1 MNSLGKFIDKLFYF
15 FTKYLKLLFILN
27 SSFRKRQELIREQF
41 DGFST
46 NQSFYKKLLEQIDS
60 YIDILSNIPL
70 LPQILKEFT
79 TNKQREQQLDGS
91 TNKNYPKMTVFNNIS
106 CQSINNLQD
115 LQLQDHIETT
125 TTTIAN
131 NTADLNTSNAN
142 VTLLDWIKT
151 TDTQNKLSNVIDET
165 REMLKTLES
174 NFKWT
179 EIDAKVNNLLTQID
193 SNPQM
198 REIEGLTK
206 RLQDLNSF
214 LEMSGKLLSAQNEIR
229 ESFSA
234 NLKQATKLNDESI
247 LQDLCKGHERQLE
260 LFAQNHSQM
269 IEITSKMSKAKLELI
284 RVIHSRLHWVM
295 KIQNKMAE
303 LDFHLQINFKQLKRL
318 NVRIL
323 MLDQLKRAP
332 SIYFSS
338 MKETIRRQSFTKA
351 YKSFATTIINLI
363 MSIYNKEME
372 RRRKF
377 SEKNN
382 SSAHFILNILFRSLK
397 DKVDLFVLD
406 QEELKFDSDLPNIT
420 ESDVKNVKQ
429 LIIDHLAKKNVSLD
443 TSSDDQLN
451 NFEFIDESLM
461 KELRDTDDSSTSSD
475 FYNLEED
482 VNLLNKIQTY
492 VDHVL
497 DFNENI
503 DYEAKKLDQKDLDRY
518 KTEINSAKSILNE
531 IKETV
536 KLNNINFVDNVKIIN
551 NHLNKHANN
560 IINDKTVDKND
571 TQQFLSKI
579 YNLAQDILKTND
591 LKSLNELPLNDV
603 GEEKNINSELA
614 FKLINLIKSNQTENL
629 KQIEELKTNI
639 KTIKTTMNADKQ
651 ILFNEAIKK
660 ATQEKDKTIDDLR
673 NKEASYLKQIDELKE
688 ALSKKTDLPQQQ
700 STLISSSTNP
710 DESTKQLDD
719 MEKTKS
725 KLKEIMLVEKISQL
739 EKQLSLFTTLPL
751 TNDYETIQLNSCN
764 IDDLV
769 IAVYSDEYNSY
780 KIIHKTSSYLHF
792 VHSAIFKNHEQRLSF
807 KNACTTGS
815 SKLAIN
821 SSQSQNDILLNQYST
836 SPPNDNTNIDIEST
850 SETNKSNIRIS
861 DSTNQIS
868 NISVSCSS
876 ELISNNNNT
885 NVNLASPLVKN
896 SPADDIDS
904 IFMSEKQP
912 QWFVGRVLVKEF
924 CIARRV
930 FNFGLNYILI
940 EHFFYF

>member
-1 MNSLGKFIDKLFYF
+1 M
-15 FTKYLKLLFILN
+15 
-27 SSFRKRQELIREQF
+27 
-41 DGFST
+41 
-46 NQSFYKKLLEQIDS
+46 
-60 YIDILSNIPL
+60 
-70 LPQILKEFT
+70 
-79 TNKQREQQLDGS
+79 
-91 TNKNYPKMTVFNNIS
+91 
-106 CQSINNLQD
+106 
-115 LQLQDHIETT
+115 
-125 TTTIAN
+125 
-131 NTADLNTSNAN
+131 
-142 VTLLDWIKT
+142 LDWIKT

-174 NFKWT
+174 NFKWP
-179 EIDAKVNNLLTQID
+179 EIDGKVNNLLTQID

-214 LEMSGKLLSAQNEIR
+214 LEMSGKLLSAQNEIK

-338 MKETIRRQSFTKA
+338 MKESIRRQSFTKA

-363 MSIYNKEME
+363 MSIYNNEME

-377 SEKNN
+377 NEKNN

-397 DKVDLFVLD
+397 DKVDLFVLNQD
-406 QEELKFDSDLPNIT
+406 ELKFDTDVPSIT
-420 ESDVKNVKQ
+420 ETDVKNVKK
-429 LIIDHLAKKNVSLD
+429 LIIDHLAKKNSTLE
-443 TSSDDQLN
+443 TLADDQLD

-461 KELRDTDDSSTSSD
+461 KELKDSDDCSFSDST
-475 FYNLEED
+475 NLEED
-482 VNLLNKIQTY
+482 VNLLNKIQSY
-492 VDHVL
+492 VDQVL
-497 DFNENI
+497 DFTEDDNCVS
-503 DYEAKKLDQKDLDRY
+503 KKSSIDLD
-518 KTEINSAKSILNE
+518 KCKAEINNAKSILNE

-536 KLNNINFVDNVKIIN
+536 KSNNTFFVDNVQIIN
-551 NHLNKHANN
+551 NHLNKQANN
-560 IINDKTVDKND
+560 IKNEKPMDEINNQYFLPKIINFTENIFKLND
-571 TQQFLSKI
+571 I
-579 YNLAQDILKTND
+579 
-591 LKSLNELPLNDV
+591 KSLNEFSLN
-603 GEEKNINSELA
+603 EFSTENNSNNELA
-614 FKLINLIKSNQTENL
+614 FKLINLIKTNQLENL
-629 KQIEELKTNI
+629 IQNEELKTNL

-660 ATQEKDKTIDDLR
+660 ATQEKDKTIDELKNR
-673 NKEASYLKQIDELKE
+673 EASYLKEIDELKE
-688 ALSKKTDLPQQQ
+688 ALNKKSNLPQEQQQ
-700 STLISSSTNP
+700 SVLISSSTP
-710 DESTKQLDD
+710 VDESNKQLDD
-719 MEKTKS
+719 MEKAKS

-739 EKQLSLFTTLPL
+739 EKQLSQFTTLPL

-807 KNACTTGS
+807 KNACATGS
-815 SKLAIN
+815 GKLAIN

-836 SPPNDNTNIDIEST
+836 SPPNDNTNIDVEST
-850 SETNKSNIRIS
+850 SETNKSNIKIS
-861 DSTNQIS
+861 DSNNQIS

-876 ELISNNNNT
+876 DFINNNNNT

-930 FNFGLNYILI
+930 YIYI
-940 EHFFYF
+940 IF